1 MAIKITNKRPPSTTK
16 VGRKPAIR
24 KLTPEMLETCGEAM
38 ALGMPQGKCAALIG
52 LSESVFS
59 RLLKRNNNEAAQMLL
74 ECKSQGVKRNLSLVQ
89 KHAER
94 NWQAAAWLL
103 ERCNGMEYAQRTQT
117 NGTGSSSAGSVL
129 LTLVQNV
136 TGKTKEST
144 KQATV
149 DI

>member
-1 MAIKITNKRPPSTTK
+1 MSVKITNKRPPSVTK

-24 KLTPEMLETCGEAM
+24 KLTPEMLETCGDAM
-38 ALGMPQGKCAALIG
+38 RLGMPQGKCAALIG

-59 RLLKRNNNEAAQMLL
+59 RLLKRNDNEAAEFLL
-74 ECKSQGVKRNLSLVQ
+74 SCKRQGVKKNLSLVH

-103 ERCNGMEYAQRTQT
+103 ERCNGLDYAQRTQT
-117 NGTGSSSAGSVL
+117 NAGSSSTGSVL

-136 TGKTKEST
+136 SGRSGEATK
-144 KQATV
+144 KATV

>member
-1 MAIKITNKRPPSTTK
+1 
-16 VGRKPAIR
+16 
-24 KLTPEMLETCGEAM
+24 MLEEAGTAL
-38 ALGMPQGKCAALIG
+38 ALGMPQGKVAGLLG

-59 RLLKRNNNEAAQMLL
+59 RLLKRNGNEAAQMLL

-103 ERCNGMEYAQRTQT
+103 ERCNGLDYAQRTQA

-129 LTLVQNV
+129 IQLIQSTS
-136 TGKTKEST
+136 KTKETT

-149 DI
+149 NV